1 MRRGRSRKWSS
12 VIGKAKHPSS
22 KGTAEADRP
31 TPPGAARPARTGS
44 HPCLSL
50 LLVVVVV
57 ELSRPAL
64 TCTSP

>member
-12 VIGKAKHPSS
+12 VLGKAKHQSS
-22 KGTAEADRP
+22 RGTAEADRP
-31 TPPGAARPARTGS
+31 TAPGAARPARTGS

-50 LLVVVVV
+50 LAVVVV